1 MLLHPASEKANSIDI
16 LNMCQAYFI
25 LYVVNAK
32 NIATQKQEI
41 LLRNTNKSLLK
52 KMPTLENARCLN
64 AVLKNKQ

>member
-1 MLLHPASEKANSIDI
+1 MLLHPASEEANNTDI
-16 LNMCQAYFI
+16 LNMCQAYSI

-41 LLRNTNKSLLK
+41 LLRNTNKSLPK

>member
-52 KMPTLENARCLN
+52 KMPTPANARCLN